1 MFIEKYL
8 SQDKLKLLYSVYE
21 DWYIEGLDE
30 KQFLKIYK
38 FLEEEGFY
46 FIDDVILNYLELFE
60 MDEKYVRDAFIE
72 VKNVLGDNYTKE
84 LGKDMSVISKIM
96 DLAGAYMIN
105 DNFG

>member
-30 KQFLKIYK
+30 EQFLKIYN
-38 FLEEEGFY
+38 FLEQEGFY

-60 MDEKYVRDAFIE
+60 IDEKYVRNAFAE
-72 VKNVLGDNYTKE
+72 VKNVLGDNYIKD
-84 LGKDMSVISKIM
+84 LGKDMSVINKIM
-96 DLAGAYMIN
+96 ELAETYMIN
-105 DNFG
+105 DNF